1 MNTFSIY
8 RLLSLVM
15 VCGVLVA
22 THIPVAAQGDSTI
35 TLTEAELNAAF
46 TLVGSRRLEI
56 VDEAID
62 LQPDQVVISA
72 TLRPRVGSDLA
83 LAVTLIPTLSSGGFL
98 WTIVD
103 ATLDGESVP
112 AAQLELINDVVL
124 SSWIGYFRTEG
135 EALIASVSITEDS
148 ITYTLSSDLPVQ
160 VETGENGSG
169 SVSLTVTE
177 SQINNSY
184 AVNVSRFPS
193 VTDQTVDLQ
202 PGRVVITTTLDL
214 PNVAEP
220 VVVSAALTP
229 AVSANSII
237 WEVGDVTING
247 QPPVVALEESAELLV
262 VSRWR
267 YYAQLATLNAGAVL
281 AVEVTDDA
289 IIYSLSR

>member
-1 MNTFSIY
+1 M
-8 RLLSLVM
+8 L
-15 VCGVLVA
+15 CGVLAAAHV
-22 THIPVAAQGDSTI
+22 PVAAQEDSTI
-35 TLTEAELNAAF
+35 TLTETELNDAF
-46 TLVGSRRLEI
+46 TLVGSRRLEV
-56 VDEAID
+56 VDETID

-72 TLRPRVGSDLA
+72 TLRPRVGSDIA
-83 LAVTLIPTLSSGGFL
+83 LSVTLIPTLSSGGFL
-98 WTIVD
+98 WTVVD

-135 EALIASVSITEDS
+135 EAVIVDVSISEDS

-160 VETGENGSG
+160 VETAEDGSG

-184 AVNVSRFPS
+184 AVNINRFPS

-202 PGRVVITTTLDL
+202 PGRAVITTTLNL

-220 VVVSAALTP
+220 VVTVAALTP
-229 AVSANSII
+229 EVSANTIS
-237 WEVGDVTING
+237 WVVSEVTING
-247 QPPVVALEESAELLV
+247 QPPAVTLDQPVELLV

-267 YYAQLATLNAGAVL
+267 YYAQLATLDAGAVV
-281 AVEVTDDA
+281 AVEITDDA